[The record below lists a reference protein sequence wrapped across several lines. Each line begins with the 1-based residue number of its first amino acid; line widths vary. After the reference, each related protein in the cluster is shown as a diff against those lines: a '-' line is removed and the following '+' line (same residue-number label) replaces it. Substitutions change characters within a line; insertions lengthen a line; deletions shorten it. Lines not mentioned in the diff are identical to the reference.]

1 VPADRAASRW
11 HFAELAGSAGEL
23 HHRDTVNAPRTV
35 TLCRVSR
42 PALVLG
48 STQPDGDVD
57 HVRATSAGLEVVRR
71 RSGGGAVLVE
81 PGALAWIEVY
91 VSRDDPLWV
100 PDVGRAF
107 WWLGQAWSDALIAL
121 GVAGAK
127 VHRGAAVATTWSAR
141 VCFAGTGAGEVTV
154 RGRKVVGMSQRRTRG
169 GALFQCAALVQW
181 DARRLLEV
189 LDLTEPERAEGAVAL
204 GAAAAGLGPAV
215 GVDDIER
222 SLVEHLPS

>member
-1 VPADRAASRW
+1 V
-11 HFAELAGSAGEL
+11 H
-23 HHRDTVNAPRTV
+23 APRVV

-48 STQPDGDVD
+48 STQPGRDVD
-57 HVRATSAGLEVVRR
+57 RARAASSGLEIVRR

-81 PGALAWIEVY
+81 PGAQAWIEVY
-91 VSRDDPLWV
+91 VSRDDPLWA

-107 WWLGQAWSDALIAL
+107 WWLGQAWADALLSL
-121 GVAGAK
+121 GVAGAD
-127 VHRGAAVATTWSAR
+127 VHRGPPVATAWSAK

-154 RGRKVVGMSQRRTRG
+154 RGHKIVGMAQRRTRA
-169 GALFQCAALVQW
+169 GALFQCAALVRW

-189 LDLTEPERAEGAVAL
+189 LDLAESERAEGAVAL
-204 GAAAAGLGPAV
+204 AAAAAGLGPGV

-222 SLVEHLPS
+222 GLVSHLPS